1 MPLLKGKARTA
12 YVAMTFDDSQDY
24 VKVKQAILDKFNI
37 KAETYRQRFRSKT
50 ILEDE
55 TAKELQARLKDL
67 FAKWIAP
74 ETLTKDQICDQMVL
88 EQFLG
93 MLNTDLQVWV
103 REHTP
108 RSSAEAAD
116 LVETFVTARPS
127 RRKYFLGPP
136 QHDWR
141 RPYQAAQQEP
151 EKTSTGKPAGDSG
164 RVVKLS
170 YSPNSPSVS
179 STPART
185 PRGMIC
191 HGCGQQGHIRPNCTE
206 KKMSDSRLCYLPG
219 PNKHTHMTCADV
231 IVPVKVKGKTL

>member
-1 MPLLKGKARTA
+1 
-12 YVAMTFDDSQDY
+12 MTFDDSQDY
-24 VKVKQAILDKFNI
+24 VKVKQANLDKFNI

-67 FAKWIAP
+67 FRKWIIP
-74 ETLTKDQICDQMVL
+74 EILTKDQICDKMVL

-93 MLNTDLQVWV
+93 MLNTDLQVLV

-108 RSSAEAAD
+108 HSSAEAAD

-141 RPYQAAQQEP
+141 RPYQAAQQEL
-151 EKTSTGKPAGDSG
+151 ENISTGKSG
-164 RVVKLS
+164 MIVVVWLSPPKAPIAPVLAPLQLEHLEALFVMVVVKKVTLGPIVQQRKCLILDCAT
-170 YSPNSPSVS
+170 YLALA
-179 STPART
+179 ST
-185 PRGMIC
+185 
-191 HGCGQQGHIRPNCTE
+191 HIV
-206 KKMSDSRLCYLPG
+206 LPL
-219 PNKHTHMTCADV
+219 M
-231 IVPVKVKGKTL
+231 